1 MIFDTIYSFYHSLFL
16 SDTDISN
23 FWSNWYYDLG
33 EGPIYVYDYIS
44 AIATAITIVLGIVA
58 LFRIL
63 GGVLKLFK
71 V

>member
-1 MIFDTIYSFYHSLFL
+1 MIFDTIYDFYQSLFGN
-16 SDTDISN
+16 SVDGFYTDAMHVDFLCS
-23 FWSNWYYDLG
+23 FGTYF
-33 EGPIYVYDYIS
+33 
-44 AIATAITIVLGIVA
+44 TIIMGIVA